1 MAAGAVARFLAA
13 LLLAPLVAWGVA
25 AIWVDGSVSRPLAAG
40 LALAFAAGCVAL
52 IARLRP
58 LRACAAVLLAVALL
72 IGWWLRI
79 PPRNDRDWQ
88 PDVARP
94 ARATTA
100 GSRVT
105 LENVRN
111 FHYRS
116 ETDYDERWETRTIDL
131 DRIRGVDL
139 YLSHWGSPHIAHT
152 IASWQFEEGPPL
164 AISIETRKEKGE
176 TYSALLGFFR
186 QFEIYY
192 VVADERDVVRLR
204 TNVRGEDVYRYPI
217 RLDAARARALLADY
231 LEEVNQLGDHAE
243 WYNAVTD
250 NCTTAIRRHVL
261 RALGHPPFSWKVL
274 ANGHYPEL
282 LYERGAID
290 TSLPFPEIRARAAVS
305 ARARALGDAADFS
318 ARIRDGLPSR

>member
-1 MAAGAVARFLAA
+1 MARLLAA
-13 LLLAPLVAWGVA
+13 LLLAPLVAWGA
-25 AIWVDGSVSRPLAAG
+25 AALWVDGPASRALAGA
-40 LALAFAAGCVAL
+40 LALAFVAVCLAAL
-52 IARLRP
+52 ARLRS
-58 LRACAAVLLAVALL
+58 LLLASAAVLLAVALL

-88 PDVARP
+88 HDVARP
-94 ARATTA
+94 AHATFA

-111 FHYRS
+111 FAYRS

-139 YLSHWGSPHIAHT
+139 YLSYWGSPHIAHT
-152 IASWQFEEGPPL
+152 IVSWNFEAGPPL
-164 AISIETRKEKGE
+164 AISIETRKQVGE
-176 TYSALLGFFR
+176 SYSALLGFFR

-192 VVADERDVVRLR
+192 VVADERDVIRLR

-217 RLDAARARALLADY
+217 RLPAERARALLVDY
-231 LEEVNQLGDHAE
+231 LEEVNRLAVQAE
-243 WYNAVTD
+243 WYNALTD

-261 RALGHPPFSWKVL
+261 RALGQTPFSWKIL

-282 LYERGAID
+282 LYERGSID
-290 TSLPFPEIRARAAVS
+290 TSLPFAEVRARAAIS
-305 ARARALGDAADFS
+305 ARAKALGDAPDFS
-318 ARIRDGLPSR
+318 ERIRESVATP

>member
-1 MAAGAVARFLAA
+1 VARFLAA
-13 LLLAPLVAWGVA
+13 LVLAPLVAWGVA
-25 AIWVDGSVSRPLAAG
+25 AIWVDGPASRPLAAG
-40 LALAFAAGCVAL
+40 LALAFAAGCVTL
-52 IARLRP
+52 LGRLRP

-94 ARATTA
+94 ARAAIA

-131 DRIRGVDL
+131 DRLRGVDL

-152 IASWQFEEGPPL
+152 IASWQFEGGPPL

-176 TYSALLGFFR
+176 SYSALLGFFR

-217 RLDAARARALLADY
+217 RLEAARARALLVDY
-231 LEEVNQLGDHAE
+231 LEEVNRLDTRAE
-243 WYNAVTD
+243 WYNALTD

-261 RALGHPPFSWKVL
+261 RALGHTPFSWKIL

-290 TSLPFPEIRARAAVS
+290 TSLPFPEVRARAATS
-305 ARARALGDAADFS
+305 ARAKSLGDAPDFS
-318 ARIRDGLPSR
+318 ARIRDGLPSS